1 MFLDRPSLLIGLC
14 ALALAACTDAGVG
27 LSAEGPAAP
36 EPSAPPPEPDPQAQG
51 VVPSHKARVKFK
63 GGERLVRDLVAG
75 LELPRQGACS
85 ELARY
90 DCIKEVHHIALGG
103 VEPYHKAI
111 NNPLEVMPVTAA
123 IAADRVALST
133 CTRRVRIDFDNPDEA
148 VVFTALVR
156 ESGPPSADVLT
167 QVATDLYD
175 RLLQRDAT
183 DAEIKALVDFHAEVM
198 AETGDDG
205 RRRWAQLA
213 CFSVA
218 TTLESLFY

>member
-1 MFLDRPSLLIGLC
+1 MFLDRPYLTTALI
-14 ALALAACTDAGVG
+14 ALGLAACTDAGVG
-27 LSAEGPAAP
+27 PVSPGPGVDP
-36 EPSAPPPEPDPQAQG
+36 EPSAPATDAQPQG
-51 VVPSHKARVKFK
+51 IVPSQKGRVKFK

-75 LELPRQGACS
+75 LELPRRGACS

-90 DCIKEVHHIALGG
+90 DCIKDVHNIALGG
-103 VEPYHKAI
+103 VEPYRKEIH
-111 NNPLEVMPVTAA
+111 NPLEVMPVTAA
-123 IAADRVALST
+123 IAADRVALAT
-133 CTRRVRIDFDNPDEA
+133 CTRRVRTDFDDPAEA
-148 VVFTALVR
+148 VVFTPLVN
-156 ESGPPSADVLT
+156 ESGPPDADTLALV
-167 QVATDLYD
+167 VNDLYD

-183 DAEIKALVDFHAEVM
+183 DDEVKALVDFHAEVM